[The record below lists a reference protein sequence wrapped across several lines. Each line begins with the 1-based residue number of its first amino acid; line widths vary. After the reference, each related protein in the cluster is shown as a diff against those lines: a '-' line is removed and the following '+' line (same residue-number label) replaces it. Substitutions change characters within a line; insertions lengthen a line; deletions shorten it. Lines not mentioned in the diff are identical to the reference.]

1 MWALY
6 EVGDLRPD
14 SELTGVFVHDESVV
28 DVDGVRH
35 AINDA
40 REEALIRQQGR
51 EAAAE
56 AD

>member
-1 MWALY
+1 LHP
-6 EVGDLRPD
+6 EI
-14 SELTGVFVHDESVV
+14 ELTGEFEPDESSV
-28 DVDGVRH
+28 DLDSVRH

-56 AD
+56 AEA